1 MIKLTILLLWRILW
15 VPIFYIDNYLSGV
28 DPFGYDLYI
37 LIRNEQ
43 VTIQVTPWLG
53 VLLCIIEWCIIYL
66 IYNAVRKHKSN
77 TEVINHLIE

>member
-15 VPIFYIDNYLSGV
+15 VPIFYIDNYLNGI

-37 LIRNEQ
+37 LIRTDQ

-53 VLLCIIEWCIIYL
+53 VLLCMIEWCIIYL
-66 IYNAVRKHKSN
+66 IYNAIHKHKPN
-77 TEVINHLIE
+77 TEIINHLIE